1 VLAEC
6 PAQENEHQRRGK
18 YRQPKENLFLHINL
32 PLNIP

>member
-18 YRQPKENLFLHINL
+18 YRQPKENLFQHIK
-32 PLNIP
+32 